1 MTRRDAREL
10 AFILLFEKSF
20 RDEPISEILDAAG
33 EARDIKASAFA
44 LQLAEGAESHSI
56 AVDTL
61 IADYSQKWSK
71 ERISRV
77 AMAILRLA
85 VFEMRYLED
94 TPESVAINEAVEL
107 AKNYGGDEDGAFVN
121 GVLGGI
127 SRNAPAVFDDEI
139 IPAAETSD

>member
-20 RDEPISEILDAAG
+20 SDEPISEILDAAG

-44 LQLAEGAESHSI
+44 LQLAEGAESHSV
-56 AVDTL
+56 AVDAL

-94 TPESVAINEAVEL
+94 SPESVAINEAVEL
-107 AKNYGGDEDGAFVN
+107 AKSYGGDEDSAFVN

-139 IPAAETSD
+139 IPAAETPE